1 MNQTRILWLFVL
13 GLTTLAI
20 GQDKSKPRVLVTFK
34 PIDEVKSI
42 LYSSE
47 TLEERGL
54 KVAGLVLVE
63 DEKYD
68 LLIDRNLWLPPRLQ
82 NATAT
87 LIALSKMD
95 ASKPVTVRDMP
106 KEAHSYLLQHIAGF
120 ARTQTGTALLGL
132 DSEISIS
139 SNLSMVVKFQGKQVQ
154 LDWGESIEPKSN
166 TGEEA
171 KLPNETSPEAATPD
185 SPKQLY
191 QLYFPRQVSDTEFWR
206 GFRAV
211 STQLEKRRS
220 LLESQYLRAMARFA
234 RKFFKGKALILEKD
248 VKGSLAKLPEHLQS
262 QVLQR
267 MRSANASAN
276 DVEIISASQNVYFSF
291 KIGRTLIS
299 FTPKDLFDLP

>member
-1 MNQTRILWLFVL
+1 MRILCLFVL
-13 GLTTLAI
+13 GSITTLTL
-20 GQDKSKPRVLVTFK
+20 GQDQSRPRVLVTFK
-34 PIDEVKSI
+34 PIDEVKNF
-42 LYSSE
+42 LYSTE
-47 TLEERGL
+47 APEESGL
-54 KVAGLVLVE
+54 KMAGLVLVA
-63 DEKYD
+63 DDRYD
-68 LLIDRNLWLPPRLQ
+68 LLIDRSLWVPPRLQ

-95 ASKPVTVRDMP
+95 SSKPVTVRDMP
-106 KEAHSYLLQHIAGF
+106 KEAHSYLLKHISGF
-120 ARTQTGTALLGL
+120 ARTQTGAALLGL

-139 SNLSMVVKFQGKQVQ
+139 SNLSMVVKLQGKQVQ
-154 LDWGESIEPKSN
+154 LDWGEPIEPKAN

-171 KLPNETSPEAATPD
+171 NLPNETSPEPATPD
-185 SPKQLY
+185 PPKQLY

-220 LLESQYLRAMARFA
+220 FLESQYRQAMARFA
-234 RKFFKGKALILEKD
+234 KKFFKGKALVLEKD
-248 VKGSLAKLPEHLQS
+248 VKGSLSKVPEHLQR

-267 MRSANASAN
+267 IRSANASAD